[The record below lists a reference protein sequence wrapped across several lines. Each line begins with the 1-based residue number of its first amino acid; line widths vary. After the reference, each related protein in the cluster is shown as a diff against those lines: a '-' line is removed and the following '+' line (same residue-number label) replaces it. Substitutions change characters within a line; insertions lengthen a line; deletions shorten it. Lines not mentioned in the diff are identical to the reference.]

1 LELFDFQAE
10 DVAKLAPENVP
21 HRLIASD
28 MGTGKTFVAGAIDL
42 LMRKIDDGNTL
53 VVAPASTLD
62 DTWGEFFKANT
73 ELKPVV
79 IDPKRRAYSWDAFTK
94 SDAHIFVCHWE
105 VLRLMPELQALH
117 WQHVIADEVHRMKN
131 RKAQQTQALKKI
143 TRVTYKTALGGTP
156 NSNGHPFEMWSV
168 LNWLY
173 PKLFPSYW
181 KFYERYTEFT
191 IQYPQGYRKPI
202 GPKNEKEF
210 QEKIEPFT
218 VRRLKKDVLKDLPD
232 KYYTKVTV
240 ELHPTQRKAYNMMKD
255 HMIAW
260 IGEHEDT
267 PLVAPV
273 VIAQLTRL
281 MQFAIAYGSFDDV
294 DNPDKLQ
301 LEEPSSKLDALM
313 ELLEDAG
320 DEQVVV
326 FTKFKG
332 FVKLA
337 EKRFKKEGISY
348 VAFTGD
354 TPQVDRGNIIK
365 RFQSGQ
371 SRVFIGTIAAGGVGI
386 TLHSASTVI
395 FVDRDWSPALNAQAE
410 DRLHRIGQKNA
421 VQVIDIIAKDTID
434 RGRHQMLELKYS
446 WIKKLLGDK

>member
-1 LELFDFQAE
+1 MELFDFQAE
-10 DVAKLAPENVP
+10 DVEKLAPSKVP

-42 LMRKIDDGNTL
+42 LMREVDDGNTL

-62 DTWGEFFKANT
+62 DTWGKYFQENT
-73 ELKPVV
+73 NLPAVV
-79 IDPKRRAYSWDAFTK
+79 IDPKKRAASWKTFMSGDA
-94 SDAHIFVCHWE
+94 AIFVCHWE
-105 VLRLMPELQALH
+105 VLRLMPELKTIH
-117 WQHVIADEVHRMKN
+117 WQHIIVDECHRMKN
-131 RKAQQTQALKKI
+131 RKAQQTQALKAIKN
-143 TRVTYKTALGGTP
+143 VTYKTALGGTP
-156 NSNGHPFEMWSV
+156 NSNGSPYEMWSV

-181 KFYERYTEFT
+181 KFYERYTEFE
-191 IQYPQGYRKPI
+191 IQYPQGYRKAI

-210 QEKIEPFT
+210 QAKIEPFS
-218 VRRLKKDVLKDLPD
+218 VRHLKKDVLKDLPE
-232 KYYTKVTV
+232 KYYTKRTV
-240 ELHPTQRKAYNMMKD
+240 DLHPIQRKAYNMMKD

-260 IGEHEDT
+260 IGEHEEQA
-267 PLVAPV
+267 LVAPV

-281 MQFAIAYGSFDDV
+281 MQFAIAYGSFDDE

-301 LEEPSSKLDALM
+301 LEEPSSKLD
-313 ELLEDAG
+313 ELIRVLEEAEDQ
-320 DEQVVV
+320 QVVV

-354 TPQVDRGNIIK
+354 TPQSLRGEVIRN
-365 RFQSGQ
+365 FQEGRA
-371 SRVFIGTIAAGGVGI
+371 RVFIGTIAAGGVGI
-386 TLHSASTVI
+386 TLHSASTVV

-421 VQVIDIIAKDTID
+421 VQVIDIIARDTID
-434 RGRHQMLELKYS
+434 RGRHQRLELKYS